1 MAAAFSAHSSS
12 GRGHAIAFIDVVHGF
27 GWDCCPQTNMPAT
40 IMRAETSGVHNGG
53 GPEHL
58 A

>member
-12 GRGHAIAFIDVVHGF
+12 GRGQIAFIDVVHGF
-27 GWDCCPQTNMPAT
+27 GWVCCPKTNMPAT
-40 IMRAETSGVHNGG
+40 IMRAETSGVHNGS

>member
-1 MAAAFSAHSSS
+1 MAAAFSAHRSS
-12 GRGHAIAFIDVVHGF
+12 GRGHAIAFIDVVHGV
-27 GWDCCPQTNMPAT
+27 GWHCCHKTNASAT
-40 IMRAETSGVHNGG
+40 TMRAETSGVRNGG